1 VSSAAPAPRTRR
13 EGADLRLLVPLRPQG
28 PIEVLDRATHL
39 LRTRFADLLTV
50 GVVVQ
55 VPIWLVLAVLL
66 RADWAAGVSD
76 NQIWFWVA
84 LVPDPTTLGILADDA
99 TDASTTAVILSRA
112 LPSIGLAVTGAAC
125 GILVSDWSRGRA
137 TTAGAALARVGR
149 RLHLLVLMWA
159 IVHVFEILTCVGTV
173 LGPIVFG
180 VSAPLWAIE
189 GLGPWAAVVRSWK
202 LSIGRFWHLCL
213 SIPVATLVATLTGGA
228 LGLVTLP
235 ILLGVTGGWVDLGG
249 TGVTALA
256 AAIPHLVLDPLLAT
270 SMALL
275 ALDLKVQ
282 VEGYDLEVE
291 LAEMPEDGRGG

>member
-1 VSSAAPAPRTRR
+1 
-13 EGADLRLLVPLRPQG
+13 VPLRPQG

-39 LRTRFADLLTV
+39 LRTRFADLLTI

-76 NQIWFWVA
+76 NQVWFWVA

-99 TDASTTAVILSRA
+99 TDASTTAIVLSRA

-125 GILVSDWSRGRA
+125 GVLVGDWSRGRA
-137 TTAGAALARVGR
+137 TTAGAALVRVGR

-159 IVHVFEILTCVGTV
+159 IVHVIEIVTCIGTV

-180 VSAPLWAIE
+180 VSAPLWAME
-189 GLGPWAAVVRSWK
+189 GLGPWAAVVRSWR

-213 SIPVATLVATLTGGA
+213 SVPIATLVATLTGGA

-235 ILLGVTGGWVDLGG
+235 ILVGVTGGWVDLGG
-249 TGVTALA
+249 TGATALA
-256 AAIPHLVLDPLLAT
+256 AAIPHLVLDPLLAV

-291 LAEMPEDGRGG
+291 LSEEAVGG